1 MNKYKEYLHPWI
13 WISSVVWRTI
23 FIFVFWT
30 ATLEHFHEYFLW
42 PRRGS
47 SLALETL
54 LSTLACCRQ
63 SSQQLFGYL
72 RQENQLFC
80 SSSVPGTTLLDRG
93 QEAMSTCTG
102 KLSFRQFIL
111 YEKQRLP
118 NMNKSFIHIEKRV
131 WPRIWPRRF
140 SALNPSPRSWI
151 FTSVSVDS
159 SPRSYSP
166 RSRVLARLASLA
178 QIGELARRL
187 QKSRRNHH
195 CHVWYGMVF
204 VLAQELSVIAS
215 VDIASFLSRP
225 SKQTE
230 RVFQIGVFLKRR
242 PVVFVWMDVEN
253 GGLRIYDH
261 DVIQHTAHAL

>member
-1 MNKYKEYLHPWI
+1 MYKYKEYLHPWI

-30 ATLEHFHEYFLW
+30 ATLEHFHGYFLW

-54 LSTLACCRQ
+54 LSTLACCQQ

-131 WPRIWPRRF
+131 LPRIWPRRF

-159 SPRSYSP
+159 SP
-166 RSRVLARLASLA
+166 
-178 QIGELARRL
+178 
-187 QKSRRNHH
+187 
-195 CHVWYGMVF
+195 
-204 VLAQELSVIAS
+204 
-215 VDIASFLSRP
+215 
-225 SKQTE
+225 
-230 RVFQIGVFLKRR
+230 
-242 PVVFVWMDVEN
+242 PVV
-253 GGLRIYDH
+253 
-261 DVIQHTAHAL
+261 